1 MIFETD
7 QQTLND
13 LNILGKYKANSI
25 YSLFCQTVTEG
36 GEVLLEQMF
45 MNPLT
50 DAAKIESGW
59 PNSVGSSS
67 TGKSSRWIRGE
78 RRGGTLL
85 DDEWIQDVAQNL

>member
-50 DAAKIESGW
+50 DAAKIEERVAEFRW
-59 PNSVGSSS
+59 FEQY
-67 TGKSSRWIRGE
+67 GKEFPLDSEASERWN
-78 RRGGTLL
+78 TT
-85 DDEWIQDVAQNL
+85 

>member
-50 DAAKIESGW
+50 DAAKIEER
-59 PNSVGSSS
+59 VAEF
-67 TGKSSRWIRGE
+67 RWFEQYGGE